1 MSHINPTSPI
11 RSGFAYQDFWSLKL
25 FCDWLKNPSLY
36 KWIQFETNPDEENGG
51 KFYLDDIVCA
61 DPEGFYHFYQ
71 TKQRQDPL
79 NEWTWDD
86 LLKAARPGGTSTLNK
101 WAISLKSRLD
111 KTKIAF
117 FITNGK
123 ASSDINKYLL
133 DGQINT
139 EQIKKDDVDLYALI
153 SKEIGDEE
161 IISRFFQLLRFRFE
175 TEGLPGDELEN
186 KIRKE
191 FQEDLNAT
199 YSGVTNLY
207 HEIGKESRA
216 RETRQLDINTVRKWC
231 EFDTPRPL
239 EEEFNIPEDFE
250 FFDKVTHGSIL
261 SDLKKADG
269 GIKIIYGKPGVGKSV
284 YLSKLDKEL
293 TEAGVISIKHHY
305 HISPEDFNP
314 QERLNAERVIE
325 AIKSQLKTHRDELGD
340 LANKNSK
347 DIPLSEFI
355 STIAKNLQDKD
366 KSFVVIIDGLDH
378 VLRYSSKEELENFL
392 KEICYPQPS
401 VWIVLGMQE
410 VAKPHLPQIVTER
423 LPIEKWIEVKGLTQD
438 AVSKLIESNKV
449 QLHLPDDQHN
459 QLKQLCERLFG
470 ITNGN
475 PLHLRYSLQQLKNL
489 NGNSVVTEYSC
500 RDLIAYGDD
509 IKKYYD
515 SLWNQISD
523 NAKTLLLSI
532 ANVNFLFTEKQLIDC
547 VSLSTP
553 NPADITNGFNQISHL
568 ISKNLRG
575 QMNVF
580 HNSFELFLKDR
591 PEMGQQ
597 KTVLKTNIKK
607 WLSSSN
613 HEYLK
618 WAELRIIEND
628 LGNPNPLLEIDRK
641 WLIDAICYPC
651 NPKQINYQMKKA
663 EKVASENKNF
673 DRGLQISYLHTYY
686 ENSGSSVEEA
696 TELIWKEALK
706 RNEKVFE
713 YLYLESTPSSML
725 PDLAE
730 RASKIGNYEIVDE
743 ILDILTERLDY
754 QEYRKNSI
762 PHATSAILQTIPSSR
777 NHKTERIYKYI
788 IQFRDLEISEALLKI
803 YSEKILD
810 LNQLNKAEEL
820 LSLALDTSEREVVL
834 ACCARFAFKNKEKD
848 FSYLFDKEQS
858 LPLISKVYLAFKGV
872 IKDFPTL
879 PEQDIFVNKI
889 SEHDSEER
897 SKWNRIYYEGFL
909 TGMIY
914 SLGGRKADI
923 ENWITSRNGEWSAEA
938 MSILFKVSLDA
949 SEMIKSGKITHLV
962 LSNEL
967 YNLDVLNWPEDRDA
981 LGFQYAFSDTCK
993 SALFDVIIFKKYF
1006 NDSCPITEDEFSEL
1020 TKKPAFLSKA
1030 DILSLILNTDE
1041 LILDKNSYEIMRD
1054 EITNRLSTIVNYFPD
1069 RSREYCEVSKLSRLY
1084 GDLELSQKLL
1094 EKAADNLLG
1103 YGYHKD
1109 TYIFDI
1115 LEAIEF
1121 CAKSGTESDKIDAW
1135 VKRLIPIIENI
1146 GDYTDGDHTNH
1157 LSSYLGDLLGKVDKN
1172 LLYKDYQG
1180 AVDEL
1185 RFWHSED
1192 LFKSILKSITF
1203 STDEEMAL
1211 AETALEERDFVEL
1224 KSIAQT
1230 NPNAQKAVNNIEEY
1244 LGKINYPKEKNTPY
1258 TSALKSERDYSKV
1271 TYSDLVDFLAGSF
1284 ESRWEW
1290 NEYLTG
1296 WLKYWIGKE
1305 KDENLFEVSNKIVER
1320 FGVKSLFGEP
1330 LDLLYP
1336 LFYKFDKEAAFEYVC
1351 SAQDNDHGWS
1361 THWTDKKKAE
1371 ARWNFI
1377 KDYYPERYI
1386 QFFKK
1391 SAGSSVPL
1399 SRGVEYFTLF
1409 NDRNNAEV
1417 ITESSIA
1424 FAESL
1429 MADTKLPVP
1438 YWSTTNKTLS
1448 DIDLLF
1454 SRLYLPN
1461 PNTRERVATALAK
1474 LLCFSQSKV
1483 EVFKQLLDLIRD
1495 QKMESM
1501 IAIALLPIIKAFY
1514 ICEDKALLQHIK
1526 VDLIASSLPTSS
1538 KVIEKLMEVIA
1549 QLTGETVPA
1558 LPTYTSIEELPVD
1571 YTVNSFFSKYI
1582 KTFLAPIYY
1591 NRATDIEMNTWEPFI
1606 EHWSYTSESIIKEA
1620 NLELDGNQVYY
1631 YASHPEDKFLMG
1643 FSTKVSEA
1651 FRSGFIRVLQQFY
1664 KDNLIPEDFYL
1675 EYVYATLPVELSKW
1689 KILPQRSP
1697 LWWPKLDHV
1706 PEIKDGVLEPIVF
1719 SSSPEDLIE
1728 GVDSM
1733 FIIGAEGGVQPSEGW
1748 ENTDPNCSFKLIAFG
1763 YEIVGSNLPTAE
1775 EVAEEFLYSLP
1786 SLVTI
1791 PSKTK
1796 TPFNF
1801 LEDSKNH
1808 LPIRDN
1814 AIKIKDLVMHPLVAR
1829 DRDLCIELWQYYRDY
1844 HSGFNLVPELSEN
1857 LDLIINSDSWN
1868 YQDPS
1873 SKIITIYQDWL
1884 EGLKDRYYHDTPLPH
1899 GHFMKID
1906 KEYLNSYLTKKNLK
1920 LGFILKKTYKTKKYD
1935 HDKTEKYVDIKLIN
1949 IS

>member
-1 MSHINPTSPI
+1 MPHINPTSAI
-11 RSGFAYQDFWSLKL
+11 RNGFAYQDFWALKL

-36 KWIQFETNPDEENGG
+36 KWIQFETLPDEDNEG
-51 KFYLDDIVCA
+51 KFYLDDIVCL
-61 DPEGFYHFYQ
+61 DSDDLYHFYQ

-86 LLKAARPGGTSTLNK
+86 LLKPVRTGGTSFLNK
-101 WAISLKSRLD
+101 WASSLTPRFD

-123 ASSDINKYLL
+123 ASLGISKYVV
-133 DGQINT
+133 DEQINI
-139 EQIKKDDVDLYALI
+139 EQIKKEDAELYSLI
-153 SKEIGDEE
+153 SKEIGSEE
-161 IISRFFQLLRFRFE
+161 AISQFFELFRFRFE

-191 FQEDLNAT
+191 FYEDLNAT
-199 YSGVTNLY
+199 SSGVTNLY
-207 HEIGKESRA
+207 HEIGKESRL
-216 RETRQLDINTVRKWC
+216 RETRQLDIDTIRKWC
-231 EFDTPRPL
+231 EFDIPRPL

-250 FFDKVTHGSIL
+250 FFDNTTHGSIL
-261 SDLKKADG
+261 SDLKKVDG

-293 TEAGVISIKHHY
+293 TDAGVISIKHHY

-347 DIPLSEFI
+347 DIPLNEFI
-355 STIAKNLQDKD
+355 STIAKNLKGKD

-378 VLRYSSKEELENFL
+378 VLRYASKEELESFL
-392 KEICYPQPS
+392 KEICYPQPG

-410 VAKPHLPQIVTER
+410 VAKPHLPQIVIER
-423 LPIEKWIEVKGLTQD
+423 LPVEKWIEIKGLSQE
-438 AVSKLIESNKV
+438 AVSKLIQSNQV
-449 QLHLPDDQHN
+449 QLHLPDQDE

-470 ITNGN
+470 ITSGN

-500 RDLIAYGDD
+500 RDLIAYGDN

-532 ANVNFLFTEKQLIDC
+532 ASVNFLFTEKQLIDC

-591 PEMGQQ
+591 PEMDQQ

-607 WLSSSN
+607 WLSSSDY
-613 HEYLK
+613 EYLK

-663 EKVASENKNF
+663 TMVASEKDAF
-673 DRGLQISYLHTYY
+673 DTGLQISYLNTYY
-686 ENSGSSVEEA
+686 ENSGSFVEEA

-713 YLYLESTPSSML
+713 YLDLESTPSDML

-743 ILDILTERLDY
+743 ILDILSERLGY

-762 PHATSAILQTIPSSR
+762 PHATSAILQTIPSNR
-777 NHKTERIYKYI
+777 NHKTEKIYKYI
-788 IQFRDLEISEALLKI
+788 IQFRDLEISEALFKI
-803 YSEKILD
+803 YSEKILN
-810 LNQLNKAEEL
+810 LNQLDKAEEL
-820 LSLALDTSEREVVL
+820 LTLSLDTSEREVVL
-834 ACCARFAFKNKEKD
+834 ACCARFAFKHKERD
-848 FSYLFDKEQS
+848 FSYLFDKEPI
-858 LPLISKVYLAFKGV
+858 LPLIAKIYLAFKGV
-872 IKDFPTL
+872 IKDFPAL
-879 PEQDIFVNKI
+879 PEQDIFVGKI

-897 SKWNRIYYEGFL
+897 SKWNQIYYENFL
-909 TGMIY
+909 AGIIY
-914 SLGGRKADI
+914 GLGGRKKDI
-923 ENWITSRNGEWSAEA
+923 ETWITSINGEWSAEA
-938 MSILFKVSLDA
+938 MSVLFKAGLEV
-949 SEMIKSGKITHLV
+949 SEMISSGKIEY
-962 LSNEL
+962 SIISSAFS
-967 YNLDVLNWPEDRDA
+967 NLDVLEWPEDRDR
-981 LGFQYAFSDTCK
+981 LGFQYAFSDACK
-993 SALFDVIIFKKYF
+993 SILFDVINLKKYL
-1006 NDSCPITEDEFSEL
+1006 NDSYLINESEFSEL
-1020 TKKPAFLSKA
+1020 TKKPAFISKA
-1030 DILSLILNTDE
+1030 DILSLILDTNE
-1041 LILDKNSYEIMRD
+1041 LILDKKPYEVLRD
-1054 EITNRLSTIVNYFPD
+1054 EISNRLATSVNYFPD
-1069 RSREYCEVSKLSRLY
+1069 RSREYCEISKLSRLY
-1084 GDLELSQKLL
+1084 GDLELSKTLL
-1094 EKAADNLLG
+1094 ENAADNLLG

-1109 TYIFDI
+1109 TYLFDI
-1115 LEAIEF
+1115 LEAIES
-1121 CAKSGTESDKIDAW
+1121 CAKSGTESSKIDLW
-1135 VKRLIPIIENI
+1135 IKRLIPIIENV
-1146 GDYTDGDHTNH
+1146 GEYTDGDHTNH
-1157 LSSYLGDLLGKVDKN
+1157 LSSYLGDLLGKLDKS
-1172 LLYKDYQG
+1172 LLYKDYKS

-1192 LFKSILKSITF
+1192 LFKSILKSINF

-1211 AETALEERDFVEL
+1211 AETSLEERDFVEL

-1230 NPNAQKAVNNIEEY
+1230 NPGAKKALDSIESY
-1244 LGKINYPKEKNTPY
+1244 LGEISYPKEKNTPY
-1258 TSALKSERDYSKV
+1258 TPAPKPERDYSKV

-1290 NEYLTG
+1290 NEYLSG

-1305 KDENLFEVSNKIVER
+1305 KDENIFEVSTKIVEK
-1320 FGVKSLFGEP
+1320 FGIKSLFGEP

-1336 LFYKFDKEAAFEYVC
+1336 LFYKFDTEAAFEFVYA
-1351 SAQDNDHGWS
+1351 AQDNDHGWS

-1371 ARWNFI
+1371 TRWNFI
-1377 KDYYPERYI
+1377 RDHYPERYI
-1386 QFFKK
+1386 EFFKK

-1409 NDRNNAEV
+1409 GDTKNAEV
-1417 ITESSIA
+1417 ITESSIS

-1429 MADTKLPVP
+1429 MADTHLPVP
-1438 YWSTTNKTLS
+1438 SWATIQNTLS
-1448 DIDLLF
+1448 ELDLLF
-1454 SRLYLPN
+1454 LRLYLPN
-1461 PNTRERVATALAK
+1461 PNTRERTASAIAK
-1474 LLCFSQSKV
+1474 LLCFSQNRE
-1483 EVFKQLLDLIRD
+1483 EVFKQLLDLIKD

-1514 ICEDKALLQHIK
+1514 ICEDKALLQYIK
-1526 VDLIASSLPTSS
+1526 VDPIASSLPISS
-1538 KVIEKLMEVIA
+1538 KVIEKLMDVIA
-1549 QLTGETVPA
+1549 ELTGENPPV
-1558 LPTYTSIEELPVD
+1558 LPTYAPIEEPPED
-1571 YTVNSFFSKYI
+1571 YTANSFFTKHI
-1582 KTFLAPIYY
+1582 KTFLAPIYH
-1591 NRATDIEMNTWEPFI
+1591 NRATQIEFSTWEPFI
-1606 EHWSYTSESIIKEA
+1606 EQWSYTSESIIKEA
-1620 NLELDGNQVYY
+1620 SLELDSNQVYY
-1631 YASHPEDKFLMG
+1631 YASHAEDKFLMG

-1651 FRSGFIRVLQQFY
+1651 FRSGFIRVLQHFY
-1664 KDNLIPEDFYL
+1664 SNNLIPEDFYL

-1697 LWWPKLDHV
+1697 EWWPKLDHT
-1706 PEIKDGVLEPIVF
+1706 PEIKDGVLAPIVF
-1719 SSSPEDLIE
+1719 SNSPEKLIE
-1728 GVDSM
+1728 GIDSM
-1733 FIIGAEGGVQPSEGW
+1733 FIIGAEGSVQPSEGW
-1748 ENTDPNCSFKLIAFG
+1748 READPNCSFKLIAFG
-1763 YEIVGSNLPTAE
+1763 YEVLGGNLPTAE
-1775 EVAEEFLYSLP
+1775 EVAEEFLHSLP

-1796 TPFNF
+1796 TPFSF
-1801 LEDSKNH
+1801 LEDTKNH
-1808 LPIRDN
+1808 LPIRDEVV
-1814 AIKIKDLVMHPLVAR
+1814 KIKDLVIHPLVAR
-1829 DRDLCIELWQYYRDY
+1829 DRDLCIGLWQYYRDY
-1844 HSGFNLVPELSEN
+1844 YSGFNLVPELSQS
-1857 LDLIINSDSWN
+1857 LSVLINSDSWS
-1868 YQDPS
+1868 YQDTS
-1873 SKIITIYQDWL
+1873 SKTVTLHQDWL
-1884 EGLKDRYYHDTPLPH
+1884 EGLKDRYYRDMPLPH
-1899 GHFMKID
+1899 GHFLKID
-1906 KEYLNSYLTKKNLK
+1906 KEYLSSYLTEKNLK
-1920 LGFILKKTYKTKKYD
+1920 LGFILEKTYKTKKYD
-1935 HDKTEKYVDIKLIN
+1935 HDKTDKYEDVKLLDV
-1949 IS
+1949 S

>member
-1 MSHINPTSPI
+1 MPHINPTSAI
-11 RSGFAYQDFWSLKL
+11 RNGFAYQDFWALKL
-25 FCDWLKNPSLY
+25 FGDWLKNPSLY
-36 KWIQFETNPDEENGG
+36 KWIQFETLPDEDNEG
-51 KFYLDDIVCA
+51 KFYLDDIVCL
-61 DPEGFYHFYQ
+61 DSDDLYHFYQ

-79 NEWTWDD
+79 NEWTWND
-86 LLKAARPGGTSTLNK
+86 LLKPVREGGTSFLNK
-101 WAISLKSRLD
+101 WASSLIPRFD

-123 ASSDINKYLL
+123 ASFGISKYLV
-133 DGQINT
+133 DEQINI
-139 EQIKKDDVDLYALI
+139 EQIKKEDAELYSLI
-153 SKEIGDEE
+153 SKEIGSEE
-161 IISRFFQLLRFRFE
+161 AISQFFELFRFRFE

-216 RETRQLDINTVRKWC
+216 RETRQLDIHTVRKWC

-250 FFDKVTHGSIL
+250 FFDNATHGSIL

-293 TEAGVISIKHHY
+293 TETGLISIKHHY

-314 QERLNAERVIE
+314 QERLNSERVIE

-355 STIAKNLQDKD
+355 STIAKNLQDKG

-392 KEICYPQPS
+392 KEICYPQPG

-423 LPIEKWIEVKGLTQD
+423 LPIEKWIEVKGLSQD
-438 AVSKLIESNKV
+438 TVSKLIESNKV
-449 QLHLPDDQHN
+449 QLHLPDDQHG

-509 IKKYYD
+509 IKKYYN

-532 ANVNFLFTEKQLIDC
+532 ASVNFLFTEKQLIDC

-607 WLSSSN
+607 WLSSSSY
-613 HEYLK
+613 EYLK
-618 WAELRIIEND
+618 WAELRIIDND

-663 EKVASENKNF
+663 TMVASENENF
-673 DRGLQISYLHTYY
+673 DKGLQISYLHTYY
-686 ENSGSSVEEA
+686 ENSGSFVEEA

-713 YLYLESTPSSML
+713 YLDLESTPSNML

-743 ILDILTERLDY
+743 IIDILTERLDY

-762 PHATSAILQTIPSSR
+762 PHATSAILQTIPSNR
-777 NHKTERIYKYI
+777 NHKTEKIYKYI
-788 IQFRDLEISEALLKI
+788 IQFRDLEISEALFKI
-803 YSEKILD
+803 YSEKILN
-810 LNQLNKAEEL
+810 LNQLDKAEEL
-820 LSLALDTSEREVVL
+820 LTLDLQASEREVVL
-834 ACCARFAFKNKEKD
+834 ACCARFAFKHKERD
-848 FSYLFDKEQS
+848 FSYLFEKELP
-858 LPLISKVYLAFKGV
+858 LPLIAKVYLAFKGV
-872 IKDFPTL
+872 IKDFPAL
-879 PEQDIFVNKI
+879 PEQDIFVGKI

-897 SKWNRIYYEGFL
+897 SKWKQIYYENFL
-909 TGMIY
+909 TGIIY
-914 SLGGRKADI
+914 GLGGRKKDI
-923 ENWITSRNGEWSAEA
+923 ETWITSINGEWSAEA
-938 MSILFKVSLDA
+938 MSVLFKAGLEV
-949 SEMIKSGKITHLV
+949 SEMISSGKIAY
-962 LSNEL
+962 SIISSAFS
-967 YNLDVLNWPEDRDA
+967 NLDVLEWPENRDR
-981 LGFQYAFSDTCK
+981 LGFQYAFSDACK
-993 SALFDVIIFKKYF
+993 NILFDVINFKKYL
-1006 NDSCPITEDEFSEL
+1006 NDSYLINESEFSEL
-1020 TKKPAFLSKA
+1020 TKKSAFISKA
-1030 DILSLILNTDE
+1030 DILSLILDTNE
-1041 LILDKNSYEIMRD
+1041 LILDKKPYEVLRD
-1054 EITNRLSTIVNYFPD
+1054 EISKRLATSVNYFPD
-1069 RSREYCEVSKLSRLY
+1069 RSREYCEISKLSRLY
-1084 GDLELSQKLL
+1084 GDLELSKTLL

-1109 TYIFDI
+1109 PYLFDV
-1115 LEAIEF
+1115 LEAVEF
-1121 CAKSGTESDKIDAW
+1121 CAISGTQPNKIDSW
-1135 VKRLIPIIENI
+1135 IKKLIPIIESV
-1146 GDYTDGDHTNH
+1146 GRYTDGDETNY
-1157 LSSYLGDLLGKVDKN
+1157 LSSYLADLLAKVNKN
-1172 LLYKDYQG
+1172 LLYKNYQS
-1180 AVDEL
+1180 AVDNSE
-1185 RFWHSED
+1185 FWHSED

-1203 STDEEMAL
+1203 SADEEIAL
-1211 AETALEERDFVEL
+1211 AETSLEERDFIEL

-1230 NPNAQKAVNNIEEY
+1230 NLGAKKALDSIESY
-1244 LGKINYPKEKNTPY
+1244 LGEISYPKEKNTPY
-1258 TSALKSERDYSKV
+1258 APVPKPERDYSKV

-1290 NEYLTG
+1290 NEYLSG
-1296 WLKYWIGKE
+1296 WLNYWIGEE
-1305 KDENLFEVSNKIVER
+1305 KDENIFGVSTKIVEK
-1320 FGVKSLFGEP
+1320 FGIRSLFGEP

-1336 LFYKFDKEAAFEYVC
+1336 LFYKFDTEAAFVFVC
-1351 SAQDNDHGWS
+1351 AAQDNDHGWS

-1371 ARWNFI
+1371 TRWNFI
-1377 KDYYPERYI
+1377 RGHYPERYI
-1386 QFFKK
+1386 EFFKK
-1391 SAGSSVPL
+1391 SAGSRVPL

-1409 NDRNNAEV
+1409 GDMKNAEV
-1417 ITESSIA
+1417 ITESSIS

-1429 MADTKLPVP
+1429 MADTRLPVP
-1438 YWSTTNKTLS
+1438 NWATIQNTLS
-1448 DIDLLF
+1448 ELDLLF
-1454 SRLYLPN
+1454 LRLYLPN
-1461 PNTRERVATALAK
+1461 PNTRERTASAIAK
-1474 LLCFSQSKV
+1474 LLCFSQNK
-1483 EVFKQLLDLIRD
+1483 EEIFKRLLNLIKD

-1514 ICEDKALLQHIK
+1514 ICEDKALLQYIK
-1526 VDLIASSLPTSS
+1526 VDPIASSLPISS
-1538 KVIEKLMEVIA
+1538 KVIEKLMDVIA
-1549 QLTGETVPA
+1549 ESTGETTPVLPA
-1558 LPTYTSIEELPVD
+1558 YATIEEIPAD
-1571 YTVNSFFSKYI
+1571 YTVNSFFSKHI
-1582 KTFLAPIYY
+1582 KTFLAPIYHS
-1591 NRATDIEMNTWEPFI
+1591 RATQIEIDTWEPFI
-1606 EHWSYTSESIIKEA
+1606 DQWSFTSESIIKEL
-1620 NLELDGNQVYY
+1620 NLELDSNQTYY
-1631 YASHPEDKFLMG
+1631 YAAYPEDKFLMG
-1643 FSTKVSEA
+1643 FSNKLSEA
-1651 FRSGFIRVLQQFY
+1651 YRSSFIRVLQQFY
-1664 KDNLIPEDFYL
+1664 ERNLILEDFYL
-1675 EYVYATLPVELSKW
+1675 EYIYATLPIELSKW

-1697 LWWPKLDHV
+1697 LWWPKLNHT
-1706 PEIKDGVLEPIVF
+1706 PEVKDGVLTPIVF
-1719 SSSPEDLIE
+1719 NDPPEKLIE
-1728 GVDSM
+1728 DIDSM
-1733 FIIGAEGGVQPSEGW
+1733 FIIGAEGAVQPPGGW
-1748 ENTDPNCSFKLIAFG
+1748 IDTDPNCSFKLIAFG
-1763 YEIVGSNLPTAE
+1763 YQIVGKNLPSAE
-1775 EVAEEFLYSLP
+1775 EVGEEFLYSIPNLIR
-1786 SLVTI
+1786 I
-1791 PSKTK
+1791 PSKTEM
-1796 TPFNF
+1796 PFSF
-1801 LEDSKNH
+1801 LEDKKNY
-1808 LPIRDN
+1808 LLTRDEI
-1814 AIKIKDLVMHPLVAR
+1814 IKIKDLVIHPLIAT
-1829 DRDLCIELWQYYRDY
+1829 DRNLCIDLWQYYRSY
-1844 HSGFNLVPELSEN
+1844 HSGFNLVPELSNN
-1857 LDLIINSDSWN
+1857 LSVIISDDRWSF
-1868 YQDPS
+1868 QDMS
-1873 SKIITIYQDWL
+1873 SKTITLYQDWL
-1884 EGLKDRYYHDTPLPH
+1884 EGLKDRYYPEMPLPH
-1899 GHFMKID
+1899 GQFIKID
-1906 KEYLNSYLTKKNLK
+1906 KEYLNNYLARKNLK

-1935 HDKTEKYVDIKLIN
+1935 HDKASKYEDVKLLN
-1949 IS
+1949 VF